1 MKVRLFLYVVT
12 FLLVAGCASRNPAEL
27 SDVTEPS
34 REATSD
40 EWVCTGVAGSEQWY
54 CAPDELE
61 LVKLI
66 RELGV
71 EDVDNLERTTA
82 IDLATNQLATAPV
95 ITRETHPQSTDPIS
109 DTISAVSIAESQ
121 DHQELEA
128 LTETITTEEDS
139 DHVENTLKTLPETDQ
154 ASDSSSTTSVLSEP
168 PGTWLV
174 QVASFR
180 TTERAETFIDSNRD
194 HTFERFKV
202 QVNEETFYTLIL
214 AETFE
219 NSLSAVERAELLSL
233 NQTTSKPWVRT
244 VRSLKAA
251 LIE

>member
-1 MKVRLFLYVVT
+1 MKVRFFLYVVA
-12 FLLVAGCASRNPAEL
+12 FSLMAGCASRNPVEL
-27 SDVTEPS
+27 TDVTEPS
-34 REATSD
+34 QEETSD
-40 EWVCTGVAGSEQWY
+40 QWICTGVGGSDQWY

-66 RELGV
+66 REMGV
-71 EDVDNLERTTA
+71 EDLDDLERTTA
-82 IDLATNQLATAPV
+82 VDLATSQPEPIPATPLDLEPQTTTPITATTPAVRTSEPEDVQEVEENLEAVTVAVDSDLVDETAQTLPDTGQLAESSPV
-95 ITRETHPQSTDPIS
+95 DG
-109 DTISAVSIAESQ
+109 
-121 DHQELEA
+121 
-128 LTETITTEEDS
+128 
-139 DHVENTLKTLPETDQ
+139 
-154 ASDSSSTTSVLSEP
+154 VLSNP
-168 PGTWLV
+168 PGTWLI

-180 TTERAETFIDSNRD
+180 TSERAGTFLESNPDYR
-194 HTFERFKV
+194 FEKFKV

-219 NSLSAVERAELLSL
+219 DSVSAVETAELLSL